1 MNKQNR
7 SAWLKW
13 LLITLFVGWFFFV
26 VASYFVVF
34 KPFSPLLIVQLS
46 EINWLPLGNDWS
58 QLGQAVIDLL
68 VALWLILMALGVG
81 LWFFQFLTQA
91 DSHSTLEQLLFG
103 FGLGFG
109 AFGLLVLL
117 LGLVGLLQTAVI
129 LPLIILLTLTGLP
142 QLLKLR
148 LDLRK
153 KRPSRPISLY
163 LTIAIGMALILAFMP
178 PTNWDGLF
186 YHLKGPKL
194 YLEAGRIYGGVNIP
208 HLNFPSLFQMWFL
221 LGMGIRSDVVAQLI
235 HFLFLIPLSG
245 IVYLLATEHLGL
257 DDGWTAVLFLLA
269 TPMILTVAAWTYND
283 LGLAF
288 FSAGTVAAFLRWQK
302 DNNLRWLTMTGIFAG
317 LAMSMKYTSFV
328 TPLALGLILLWQ
340 YRHDWRTGVKP
351 VLLFGITAV
360 SVLSPWLIKNL
371 IFTGNPVYPFLL
383 DGLFWDEFRSA
394 AYANPGSGIGFDLL
408 ALLRLPYD
416 MTLGLHDASQDGRT
430 GALFLAFLPLIFFYA
445 LREKN
450 RGAGGTSPLPP
461 LPPAPLPPRSSAYRT
476 ILLIILAHYLFWTF
490 GVINSAG
497 LFQSR
502 LLLPAFVLLAPLL
515 AYVFEAIRE
524 FDHPQFSLRRFMNM
538 AVGFVLFLVLM
549 NQLWGWLPAQSWA
562 MLSGSESREAHLT
575 RRLGTHYLAMQAV
588 NETLSPDA
596 VVAFLWE
603 PRSYY
608 CDRDCRPDSILD
620 EFGHLIYLHNDADSI
635 ADAWR
640 QDGVTHVLIW
650 QAGLDFLLE
659 NPEEVLGVETA
670 VLHALQTNHLTLTRS
685 IAENNYQLYELR

>member
-1 MNKQNR
+1 MNKQPF
-7 SAWLKW
+7 LKW

-46 EINWLPLGNDWS
+46 EISWLPLGNDWS
-58 QLGQAVIDLL
+58 QLGRAIVDLL
-68 VALWLILMALGVG
+68 VALWLMLMALGVG
-81 LWFFQFLTQA
+81 LWLYRFLIQSEFQ
-91 DSHSTLEQLLFG
+91 STLERLLFG

-109 AFGLLVLL
+109 AIGLLVLL
-117 LGLVGLLQTAVI
+117 LGLMGWVQTAVS
-129 LPLIILLTLTGLP
+129 LPLAIILTLIGLP
-142 QLLKLR
+142 QLLKPAPNLQ
-148 LDLRK
+148 K
-153 KRPSRPISLY
+153 PSRPITFY
-163 LTIAIGMALILAFMP
+163 LTIAIGMALVLAFMP

-194 YLEAGRIYGGVNIP
+194 FLEAGRIYGGVNIP

-245 IVYLLATEHLGL
+245 IVYLLATEYLGL
-257 DDGWTAVLFLLA
+257 KEGWTAVLFLLA

-288 FSAGTVAAFLRWQK
+288 FSAGAVAAFLRWQK
-302 DNNLRWLTMTGIFAG
+302 NDNLRWLAMTGIFAG

-328 TPLALGLILLWQ
+328 TPLALGLLLLWH
-340 YRHDWRTGVKP
+340 YRHDWRSGIRP
-351 VLLFGITAV
+351 VLLFGLTAV
-360 SVLSPWLIKNL
+360 TILLPWLIKNFL
-371 IFTGNPVYPFLL
+371 FTGNPVYPFLL
-383 DGLFWDEFRSA
+383 DGLFWDEFRAA
-394 AYANPGSGIGFDLL
+394 AYANPSSGIGFNLL

-416 MTLGLHDASQDGRT
+416 MTLGLHDASQDGRI
-430 GALFLAFLPLIFFYA
+430 GALFLAFLPLVLFYA
-445 LREKN
+445 FRKKKN
-450 RGAGGTSPLPP
+450 RTQISQINADKNNHQSTI
-461 LPPAPLPPRSSAYRT
+461 PPAFKT

-515 AYVFEAIRE
+515 AAVFEAIRE

-549 NQLWGWLPAQSWA
+549 NQFWGWLPTQPWA
-562 MLSGSESREAHLT
+562 ILTGSETSESHLT
-575 RRLGTHYLAMQAV
+575 RRLGAHYLAMQAL
-588 NETLSPDA
+588 NETLPSDA

-620 EFGHLIYLHNDADSI
+620 EFRHLVYLYNDANGI
-635 ADAWR
+635 ANAWR

-650 QAGLDFLLE
+650 QTGLDFLLE

-670 VLHALQTNHLTLTRS
+670 VLQNLQANQLTLTLS
-685 IAENNYQLYELR
+685 IAEDGYQLYKLELSPIN